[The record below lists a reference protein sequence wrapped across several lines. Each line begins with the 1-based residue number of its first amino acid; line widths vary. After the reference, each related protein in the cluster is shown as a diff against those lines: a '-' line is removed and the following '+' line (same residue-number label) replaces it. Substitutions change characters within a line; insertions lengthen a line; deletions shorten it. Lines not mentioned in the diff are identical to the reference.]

1 MEKDGIKVLY
11 YEGEYWETLVAAGE
25 RYGVTA
31 ERLSEGFK
39 KHELFWGKNPR
50 NGVNMVCGALP
61 KEAKAE
67 GAAEEEPKG
76 LLSILVNVIICPRN
90 EIQWTLLW
98 LVFWV
103 SVGALVGMSG
113 HALLGISLV
122 CLSACV
128 KLVLSIKWAIEHPEK
143 EKSVLSDVGDC
154 FLGGDD
160 YYYGC
165 GFFDEVSDRRREDLK
180 FLLGN
185 Y

>member
-39 KHELFWGKNPR
+39 KNELFWGKNPR

-61 KEAKAE
+61 KEERAE
-67 GAAEEEPKG
+67 GSADDNSMG
-76 LLSILVNVIICPRN
+76 LLGMLVNVIICPRN
-90 EIQWTLLW
+90 EIQWTLMW
-98 LVFWV
+98 MVFWIT
-103 SVGALVGMSG
+103 VGVLVGTGVNAM
-113 HALLGISLV
+113 LGVSLV
-122 CLSACV
+122 VLAGCV
-128 KLVLSIKWAIEHPEK
+128 KLVLSIKWAIEHPQED
-143 EKSVLSDVGDC
+143 KSVLSDLGDC
-154 FLGGDD
+154 FGAGDD
-160 YYYGC
+160 YYYGG